1 MGWRDTIGKYFQRQ
15 AAGQASELARGASG
29 EATMPRGAVSAPMGS
44 GGMSLQYQQLA
55 TMLSID
61 SDLLLRFADYE
72 NMDDYGEIT
81 AALDIYADDATVAD
95 TVHGKVIWGE
105 SSDKVVRDI
114 IDDLLGRRLRIED
127 DIWTAIRTLC
137 KYGNLFCMPE
147 GTRVWTEHGPR
158 AIETVEPGTR
168 VIGYR
173 NGRKALVTV
182 ARRLD
187 NGTREI
193 FRVRTRHREFLA
205 TADHPVLVDRGSG
218 KAEWVP
224 VGDLRVVRWPA
235 SGKRKRGSIN
245 QSKTPRLVIATS
257 AHDAKHVPEWKDLY
271 EKEVRPKQ
279 RSVGGN
285 VFNEFM
291 LPERMEPWLCQLLG
305 FLWGDGGLGTERMD
319 VSNSTVWYARGVYQ
333 DRNDC
338 YDDLLRRL
346 HLDPNTTDDG
356 TLTQVHSILFK
367 CFLLSL
373 GWHNGAGVKRL
384 PEWLGK
390 LPREHKQAFLDG
402 FMDADGWVS
411 KPATWKDKAY
421 HYEIAN
427 VELARD
433 LKNLIDGLGYR
444 SGNLRMRTRRA
455 PIINGKQVKRV
466 REAAT
471 LTFSRHEFQQDFVS
485 ESLVEITT
493 AGTAHVYDLEIADTA
508 HNFVA
513 EGVVVHNCEVVT
525 NEHGVLGLNWL
536 PPPTMRRVV
545 DQRGTLVGYVQ
556 DPSGMFAFSM
566 STQEDLDR
574 LRAQDG
580 IQGAV
585 FFQPWEVV
593 HWRLRGKQQRALYG
607 FSILDSARWVWKRLL
622 MLEDSTLANR
632 LQKAPAR
639 FAFYIDTGEVPPAQA
654 KAQVDE
660 VRRRYKKRRI
670 VDPAT
675 GKLDFRFNPLSQDED
690 FFVPTRSGKE
700 SSRIEVLSGP
710 DYDDTNVTSYFWKK
724 LLSAL
729 RIPPQYLGGTE
740 STNRAALTQED
751 VQFAR
756 LEMRIQRE
764 FMVGMAQVVRVHL
777 AALNIDPDT
786 VKWAIRMPA
795 PSSIFEMQQ
804 VEVWNARAALAAALQ
819 PFFTTPW
826 IMANIFHMSGE
837 DALFAAE
844 AKQHEAE
851 AQALGQAS
859 VQADIMQRFP
869 ELGPEGALALGAPV
883 TGAPPMNGAPEQGGP
898 PPEEAVRREVNRL
911 IAEVREGNGRV
922 LRTVRNTEHAVRQ
935 MGARAAKR

>member
-1 MGWRDTIGKYFQRQ
+1 
-15 AAGQASELARGASG
+15 
-29 EATMPRGAVSAPMGS
+29 
-44 GGMSLQYQQLA
+44 MSLQYQQLA

-72 NMDDYGEIT
+72 NMDDYGEIS
-81 AALDIYADDATVAD
+81 AALDIYADDATVSD

-114 IDDLLGRRLRIED
+114 IDDLLVRRLRIED

-137 KYGNLFCMPE
+137 KYGNLF
-147 GTRVWTEHGPR
+147 
-158 AIETVEPGTR
+158 A
-168 VIGYR
+168 
-173 NGRKALVTV
+173 
-182 ARRLD
+182 
-187 NGTREI
+187 
-193 FRVRTRHREFLA
+193 
-205 TADHPVLVDRGSG
+205 
-218 KAEWVP
+218 
-224 VGDLRVVRWPA
+224 
-235 SGKRKRGSIN
+235 
-245 QSKTPRLVIATS
+245 
-257 AHDAKHVPEWKDLY
+257 
-271 EKEVRPKQ
+271 
-279 RSVGGN
+279 
-285 VFNEFM
+285 
-291 LPERMEPWLCQLLG
+291 
-305 FLWGDGGLGTERMD
+305 
-319 VSNSTVWYARGVYQ
+319 
-333 DRNDC
+333 
-338 YDDLLRRL
+338 
-346 HLDPNTTDDG
+346 
-356 TLTQVHSILFK
+356 
-367 CFLLSL
+367 
-373 GWHNGAGVKRL
+373 
-384 PEWLGK
+384 
-390 LPREHKQAFLDG
+390 
-402 FMDADGWVS
+402 
-411 KPATWKDKAY
+411 
-421 HYEIAN
+421 
-427 VELARD
+427 
-433 LKNLIDGLGYR
+433 
-444 SGNLRMRTRRA
+444 
-455 PIINGKQVKRV
+455 
-466 REAAT
+466 
-471 LTFSRHEFQQDFVS
+471 
-485 ESLVEITT
+485 
-493 AGTAHVYDLEIADTA
+493 
-508 HNFVA
+508 
-513 EGVVVHNCEVVT
+513 EVVT

-675 GKLDFRFNPLSQDED
+675 GKLDYRFNPLCLSLDTRIPLLNGTTRALRDLIMDHEAGVQNYVYSMDPETKRVKPGTISWAGVTRRDARVVRVTLDNCRSEVVTPDHQFLMRDGTYKQAQLLEPGDSVMPLYRGINAGGYEYAIHQDHQERGPDKWGALVPVHRMVAEHFYGDLTDRQVHHISDRKRDNYPENLEVLTPEEHNARHSGEKARRIRRWNKSAAHSAQTSHYNRMYNKGQNIIAYNRSPQHEADNVIRSEKISIKYPDGLLPELRRLVQENAVLKISDAVIAIRALPVHEEFRALNANRKKVAFDLYHVRTLIHRAGHRDWQDFCAAATVNHKVASVEWLDGTMDTGCITVDGWHNFAVDAGVFVKNSQDED
-690 FFVPTRSGKE
+690 FFIPTRSGKE

-764 FMVGMAQVVRVHL
+764 FIVGMAQVVRVHL

-883 TGAPPMNGAPEQGGP
+883 TGAPPMNGAPDQSGQGGP